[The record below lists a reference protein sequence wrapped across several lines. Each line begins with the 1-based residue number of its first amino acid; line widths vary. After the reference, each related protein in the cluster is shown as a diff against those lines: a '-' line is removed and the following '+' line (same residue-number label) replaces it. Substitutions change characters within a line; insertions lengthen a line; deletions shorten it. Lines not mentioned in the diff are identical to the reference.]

1 MYIVMITG
9 SPHRHGTSALLANEF
24 IRGAA
29 ESGYAVILSTDID
42 NITFYYVLHWKQT
55 EQIMLIIIN
64 T

>member
-1 MYIVMITG
+1 MYIVMIAG
-9 SPHRHGTSALLANEF
+9 SPHRHGMSVLLTNEF

-29 ESGYAVILSTDID
+29 ESGHAVILSTDID
-42 NITFYYVLHWKQT
+42 NITFYYVLHRKQT